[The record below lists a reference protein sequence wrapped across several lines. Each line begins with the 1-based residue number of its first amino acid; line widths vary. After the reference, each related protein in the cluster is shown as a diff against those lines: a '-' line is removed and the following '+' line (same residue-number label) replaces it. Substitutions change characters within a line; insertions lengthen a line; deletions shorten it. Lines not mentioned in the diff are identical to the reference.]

1 MQYLIALLVPLLVLV
16 AGRRWA
22 STAKRLFALAVASAV
37 LMYIAAVS
45 IAFALSGWYAH
56 EADAFDT
63 DRDGVI
69 SMAEQSQA
77 QSEAM
82 ERSVNDAGR
91 NMTVFLVAPLS
102 IATSSVL
109 FAAFGIVRLA
119 KRRASLASSKRC

>member
-1 MQYLIALLVPLLVLV
+1 MQYLIALLVPPLVLLV
-16 AGRRWA
+16 GRRWA
-22 STAKRLFALAVASAV
+22 STAKRLLALAAASAA

-45 IAFALSGWYAH
+45 VAFAMSGWYAH

-63 DRDGVI
+63 DRDGII

-82 ERSVNDAGR
+82 ERSVNDAGT
-91 NMTVFLVAPLS
+91 NMTVFLAAPIS

-109 FAAFGIVRLA
+109 FAAFGIVRLT
-119 KRRASLASSKRC
+119 KRRTSLTSSRRG